1 MDAKIFP
8 KLIEILN
15 DNTSSKTIKTEAVL
29 VLKTSIRSD
38 MQAVIKC
45 LVDLGIISSLCSL
58 LSVEANN
65 QLIEFSL
72 EALENILN
80 LDRDSNEYECKI
92 KECDGLEKM
101 KSLLETHKSDE
112 KIYNKAVEL
121 IQTYF
126 EEESIPIE

>member
-112 KIYNKAVEL
+112 KIYNKL
-121 IQTYF
+121 YCRF
-126 EEESIPIE
+126 IE